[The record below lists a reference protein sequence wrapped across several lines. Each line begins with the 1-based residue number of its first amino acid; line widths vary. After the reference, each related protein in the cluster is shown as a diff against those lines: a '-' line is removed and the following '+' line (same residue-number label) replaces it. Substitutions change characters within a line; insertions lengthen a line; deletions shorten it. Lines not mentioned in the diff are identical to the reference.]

1 MSSANKQSPL
11 DFRLSCI
18 IAPSYRYLR
27 RRASHLK
34 DQLRQNCIFPTLHLR
49 LDGQFW
55 LLRPSCWQ
63 DPSLERHNS
72 ASGPR
77 SRRTWDLELYTPVSQ
92 QRVQV
97 TPAEAQIHP
106 PTPPPPTTLPPSTEP
121 SGARSHDQRILTN
134 TQGTI
139 TCEAYHLHPFTKPQ
153 TMSCLIS

>member
-106 PTPPPPTTLPPSTEP
+106 PPHLPPPHCHR
-121 SGARSHDQRILTN
+121 ARSLQVPAHKLRADSRTHRAPSHVQL
-134 TQGTI
+134 I
-139 TCEAYHLHPFTKPQ
+139 TVPPALNPRQ
-153 TMSCLIS
+153 